1 MVGVGCGFI
10 GCLRLYL
17 AVTARSAA
25 ASPYR
30 HVVTSAAC
38 ACSRGAVLCRSRVSH
53 RGQLTPSLPAAVCAR
68 ERRRAATS
76 QEQQPLSSSLHASNG
91 KASCQADRAVQE
103 AGTAKCSELETS
115 ATSLNVVTIVFSIA
129 HLILFVRQ
137 PELFDNEFARVGF
150 CATDRGWLH
159 TLEYTF
165 LFQLAA
171 VLVLLSLAIANPS
184 SGFSAEAIKQ
194 VPGILFHALAH
205 LAQVREVPV
214 ISFFTKSMA
223 ANNEHSVYDL
233 METRVEAVQHVVFF
247 TLFFSSILASSM
259 GSHTLWYSL
268 LVTLAQLFVPW
279 KLILLYVSTAILVG
293 KCVASISDMG
303 DTLPFRLTAVRNF
316 AILATA
322 VIESL
327 YCSGVYLAAGGHVW
341 YDAVICWGLVL
352 IFLAVLAEEARTPRV
367 PTKKQN

>member
-1 MVGVGCGFI
+1 MPPTEGQ
-10 GCLRLYL
+10 
-17 AVTARSAA
+17 AA
-25 ASPYR
+25 
-30 HVVTSAAC
+30 
-38 ACSRGAVLCRSRVSH
+38 
-53 RGQLTPSLPAAVCAR
+53 
-68 ERRRAATS
+68 ERAALS
-76 QEQQPLSSSLHASNG
+76 KRLVPL
-91 KASCQADRAVQE
+91 KAPSW
-103 AGTAKCSELETS
+103 TS
-115 ATSLNVVTIVFSIA
+115 ATSLNVVTIVVSIA

-137 PELFDNEFARVGF
+137 PELFDNQFARVGF

-171 VLVLLSLAIANPS
+171 ILVLLSLAIANPS

-247 TLFFSSILASSM
+247 TLFFSAILASSM
-259 GSHTLWYSL
+259 GSHVLWYSL

-303 DTLPFRLTAVRNF
+303 DTLQFRLTAVKSFATF
-316 AILATA
+316 AIVPQGIFLVGNKSGNTQHGTIATGF
-322 VIESL
+322 L
-327 YCSGVYLAAGGHVW
+327 YLSATSNISSVHSSGCNPIKQFASSTSCSKSCKNSCVSKGFVRGGGSCSGWVEARCRLQWMDTLAALRV
-341 YDAVICWGLVL
+341 VICGSVSTQKTS
-352 IFLAVLAEEARTPRV
+352 IYVACSM
-367 PTKKQN
+367 

>member
-1 MVGVGCGFI
+1 MPPTERQAAKRTA
-10 GCLRLYL
+10 LSKRLVPL
-17 AVTARSAA
+17 NA
-25 ASPYR
+25 
-30 HVVTSAAC
+30 
-38 ACSRGAVLCRSRVSH
+38 
-53 RGQLTPSLPAAVCAR
+53 PSW
-68 ERRRAATS
+68 
-76 QEQQPLSSSLHASNG
+76 
-91 KASCQADRAVQE
+91 
-103 AGTAKCSELETS
+103 TS